1 MCYRYYEYSQQNH
14 FAGSAIAP
22 LNKSLHFRLISN
34 HGILDLRR
42 IFALQVRKLWLN
54 SPFTGPNIEGLS
66 ISDKL
71 CLHLTMWQ
79 MTLVKLFFSWFYI
92 KKTSSWKPWVARFYK
107 MPYEI
112 WFFSG
117 SWTSIN
123 PAHNI
128 EAYSEPCQISRIV
141 LLAEICNG
149 WKPLTS
155 FTRSSILDVYQ
166 GSEYVSGIRSDKVS
180 NNSIR

>member
-22 LNKSLHFRLISN
+22 LNKSLHFRLITNFCSASEEA
-34 HGILDLRR
+34 LAQ
-42 IFALQVRKLWLN
+42 FAVHRTKY
-54 SPFTGPNIEGLS
+54 EGLS